1 MSLEDVLE
9 RLESIS
15 EKVDS
20 LTTDVTNLKEK
31 ERVAT
36 GGRPSRSRSRSPHE
50 SRTRRER
57 TWLSRDRTSERSW
70 GDRDP
75 AESPDF
81 TLPIHSSD
89 EEDGPDGSQLVEV
102 SEGTY
107 RLLKTSCTRS
117 MSNDLRRR
125 TRSVYKFP
133 RVEATRTPKVDQ
145 VIKSLASQ
153 SAKSADREL
162 ARIQTFVLDSFAP
175 VSSLLEQV
183 SHESDRVSIEDVKL
197 AALTAAELIGN
208 ASAQISRLR
217 REKMVTSINNL
228 LPLVKEDG
236 DFLDVAPNLFGP
248 DISKWAKDHLDQV
261 KSLRAAMLP
270 PRQAS
275 YPQSTYNKPGS
286 VIRTSGRGQARG
298 RGGGPTFKGTH
309 SGRELPVNNSKYP
322 NCFFCNECNS
332 EYSVNSRCDCSQ
344 GYCSPAKSCKSSRLV
359 GTFHNQLAKG
369 NKEPVGPE
377 YGYRVRDRSHLRTPP
392 TSKTMPKPI
401 KSKPAGAGISR
412 DHRDDLKRGGDRVT
426 NPTRG
431 QFFLHP
437 LSGAKKG
444 WRSKTSNKL

>member
-1 MSLEDVLE
+1 M
-9 RLESIS
+9 
-15 EKVDS
+15 
-20 LTTDVTNLKEK
+20 
-31 ERVAT
+31 AT

-57 TWLSRDRTSERSW
+57 TRLSRDRTLERSW

-81 TLPIHSSD
+81 TLPIHFSD

-117 MSNDLRRR
+117 MSNDLRR
-125 TRSVYKFP
+125 TRSVHKFP

-197 AALTAAELIGN
+197 AALMAAELIGN

-228 LPLVKEDG
+228 LPLVKDDG

-248 DISKWAKDHLDQV
+248 DISKRAKDHLDQV
-261 KSLRAAMLP
+261 KSLRAATLP
-270 PRQAS
+270 PRQVL
-275 YPQSTYNKPGS
+275 YPQNSYNKPGS
-286 VIRTSGRGQARG
+286 VFRRGHPSGRGQARR

-309 SGRELPVNNSKYP
+309 SGE
-322 NCFFCNECNS
+322 
-332 EYSVNSRCDCSQ
+332 
-344 GYCSPAKSCKSSRLV
+344 
-359 GTFHNQLAKG
+359 
-369 NKEPVGPE
+369 
-377 YGYRVRDRSHLRTPP
+377 RTP
-392 TSKTMPKPI
+392 
-401 KSKPAGAGISR
+401 R
-412 DHRDDLKRGGDRVT
+412 
-426 NPTRG
+426 
-431 QFFLHP
+431 Q
-437 LSGAKKG
+437 
-444 WRSKTSNKL
+444 